1 MEEVQRTYIDSNSN
15 PWGGSAWGAGI
26 GGLIGSWIGNGGF
39 GWGYNRGNNS
49 AIGYDT
55 GAINAIQEQLGNVQT
70 QINNADRDF

>member
-39 GWGYNRGNNS
+39 GWAIIVEIIQQSVMIQAQSTQFRNN
-49 AIGYDT
+49 
-55 GAINAIQEQLGNVQT
+55 
-70 QINNADRDF
+70 